1 MGRSTYYTEGNA
13 VSNEYNYDFAERYVS
28 SYNTKGYGTDT
39 ITYDK
44 NNNNTGYRAF
54 LKRNALDIAYLTSY
68 TYTNVNNMDK
78 MTVPASTVL
87 DNTYDGYGRLS
98 STSTTTSGGS
108 RALTTSLTY
117 VDNGSQYASHLLD
130 TYNVHFS
137 GASSADYAYN
147 YDYDNSG
154 NVTTATINL
163 SGTTTD
169 TVYDYTYDSLNQ
181 LKRETKTGSTS
192 NYDTTYNY
200 DNRGNLTS
208 KQTTG
213 SSSSSATYT
222 YGTQNGLE
230 VLTKYTKTGTGAVTR
245 EYSYD
250 NAGNPSTIDEIKSGT
265 EKNYSL
271 SWTQGKKLQ
280 RYSGGSI
287 DNRYCYNESGL
298 VSKLTKVNNTTV
310 EYYYDDGLLE
320 YEEYRNSSGTL
331 QRVHKYFYDS
341 DGTVRFLLTKTGNF
355 DNSNNFNLYAYI
367 YDGTGNI
374 TDLVRLQRE
383 GSSTPTAVVE
393 HAAHYEYDA
402 FGKILS
408 STNKGS
414 GESIASLN
422 PIKYKGYY
430 YDAEI
435 AMYRLE
441 TRFYDPEIGRFLN
454 ADDLSLLQETPS
466 SLGDKNLYA
475 YCDNNPVM
483 RKDSNGEF
491 WHVVAGAVIN
501 AGVDIACSLVAGE
514 KITLGSVARSL
525 IEGAATSLCPA
536 RKVID
541 IAYTIA
547 VAAYEGGCAAYK
559 DYQNNGSVWGAL
571 TAAGTYAGLS
581 VIGGKAGK
589 SIKNSVDNTPPK
601 GNKILNN
608 SKKSKSDKNMK
619 KSQGKRKS
627 YTSRGKVYGA
637 IYSGY
642 FGAGIKVTYS
652 GVRFR
657 QS

>member
-1 MGRSTYYTEGNA
+1 M
-13 VSNEYNYDFAERYVS
+13 V
-28 SYNTKGYGTDT
+28 TD
-39 ITYDK
+39 
-44 NNNNTGYRAF
+44 
-54 LKRNALDIAYLTSY
+54 
-68 TYTNVNNMDK
+68 
-78 MTVPASTVL
+78 P
-87 DNTYDGYGRLS
+87 
-98 STSTTTSGGS
+98 
-108 RALTTSLTY
+108 
-117 VDNGSQYASHLLD
+117 
-130 TYNVHFS
+130 
-137 GASSADYAYN
+137 
-147 YDYDNSG
+147 
-154 NVTTATINL
+154 
-163 SGTTTD
+163 
-169 TVYDYTYDSLNQ
+169 
-181 LKRETKTGSTS
+181 GSTS

-250 NAGNPSTIDEIKSGT
+250 NAGNPTTIDEIKSGT

-298 VSKLTKVNNTTV
+298 VSKLTKVNNATV

-341 DGTVRFLLTKTGNF
+341 DGTLRFLLTKTKDF
-355 DNSNNFNLYAYI
+355 TNSNNFNLYAYI

-374 TDLVRLQRE
+374 TDLVRLQKE
-383 GSSTPTAVVE
+383 GTSAPTAVVE
-393 HAAHYEYDA
+393 HAVHYEYDA

-430 YDAEI
+430 YDSEI

-475 YCDNNPVM
+475 YCDNNPVT

-491 WHVVAGAVIN
+491 WHIAVGAAIG
-501 AGVDIACSLVAGE
+501 AAISGGIEIASQIISDGKV
-514 KITLGSVARSL
+514 TDWGSVAGS
-525 IEGAATSLCPA
+525 IVSGAVS
-536 RKVID
+536 
-541 IAYTIA
+541 
-547 VAAYEGGCAAYK
+547 
-559 DYQNNGSVWGAL
+559 GAL
-571 TAAGTYAGLS
+571 TASGVGIAGQIAGNA
-581 VIGGKAGK
+581 IGGMIAEASKAGK
-589 SIKNSVDNTPPK
+589 QSGVNILSAGLVGAVAGRIGGPGAGKALKGISLSPIKRATNAITHAKSNKLKSGTSEFKK
-601 GNKILNN
+601 GWRYV
-608 SKKSKSDKNMK
+608 KKH
-619 KSQGKRKS
+619 
-627 YTSRGKVYGA
+627 
-637 IYSGY
+637 SGY
-642 FGAGIKVTYS
+642 LFKKNGGFRKGFGKGITVNGVYS
-652 GVRFR
+652 SYRAYR
-657 QS
+657 NR